1 MKNIKNH
8 NMKLIIKNLRY
19 KLLSSF
25 GYFWNLIISDTLINV
40 IYIVEKQNWSIY
52 CDGFEITRQINK
64 KIRPNFCRISNRPY
78 IYQNKI
84 IHFGSQ
90 YMWTDWYKYL
100 PKNNKYVV
108 NFYHGK
114 NEDGNDV
121 KEHIYEFIKSV
132 VYVDI
137 ILTASSLIM
146 KRLIKWGVPKN
157 KIVLIPIGVN
167 TNIFCPASKNERNK
181 IRKML
186 GLSPS
191 EFLIGSFQ
199 KDGVGWKEGLRPKL
213 IKGPDIFIE
222 VLKIIRKKIKINVLL
237 TGPARG
243 YIKHKLQLNNIPYS
257 HFYLNLQQNISKF
270 YQVLDLY
277 LVTSR
282 EEGGPKAIVEGLS
295 SGIPVASTDVGMARD
310 FIKNN
315 KNGIL
320 LNSFEP
326 ELIANQILSF
336 LDMKENLNVDE
347 MRKSVYNA
355 DWKIVAEQHFSKIYK
370 PLLNIN
376 K

>member
-1 MKNIKNH
+1 MKS
-8 NMKLIIKNLRY
+8 IIKNLRN

-25 GYFWNLIISDTLINV
+25 GYFWNSIISDTLIDV
-40 IYIVEKQNWSIY
+40 IYIVEKPNWSIY
-52 CDGFEITRQINK
+52 CDGLEITRQINR
-64 KIRPNFCRISNRPY
+64 KIKPNFCKISNRPY
-78 IYQNKI
+78 IYRNKI

-90 YMWTDWYKYL
+90 YMWTEWYKYL

-114 NEDGNDV
+114 NEDGDDV
-121 KEHIYEFIKSV
+121 KEHICEFLKSV
-132 VYVDI
+132 VYIDI

-167 TNIFCPASKNERNK
+167 TNIFCPASEKKRIK

-186 GLSPS
+186 DLSSS

-213 IKGPDIFIE
+213 IKGPDIFVE
-222 VLKIIRKKIKINVLL
+222 VLKIIGKKIKIKALL

-243 YIKHKLQLNNIPYS
+243 YVKNKLQLNNIPYS
-257 HFYLNLQQNISKF
+257 HFYLDSQQNISKF
-270 YQVLDLY
+270 YQALDLY

-282 EEGGPKAIVEGLS
+282 EEGGPKGIVEGLS

-320 LNSFEP
+320 LNSFDP

-336 LDMKENLNVDE
+336 LDMKDDFDVDE

-355 DWKIVAEQHFSKIYK
+355 DWKIVAEHHFSKIYK
-370 PLLNIN
+370 PLLNNN